1 MKTWLK
7 AGLLGGIAGIVLTI
21 PAFLAFYLPFSIGA
35 LVSTCASVVFFL
47 LYPGVGVLAASW
59 LAAPRTAKQGAI
71 DGALAG
77 LVAFSMDSVATIV
90 ATLIIY
96 WTGAF
101 EQYMRQ
107 LAPQLEPEVLA
118 SANTL
123 TLGLIVGSSC
133 VSVLIG
139 VLFSASG
146 GWVFASV
153 KPD

>member
-1 MKTWLK
+1 MVEGWSARWNCRNCPNHTCVLGVLPSIFNRGPRFYLCQRCVLSTLSWCW
-7 AGLLGGIAGIVLTI
+7 GIGGI
-21 PAFLAFYLPFSIGA
+21 LACSA
-35 LVSTCASVVFFL
+35 
-47 LYPGVGVLAASW
+47 
-59 LAAPRTAKQGAI
+59 RTAKQGAI